1 MEVRAVITDFGGV
14 LYNPPDFR
22 WLRRWQMILGL
33 KNDDLVNQMF
43 TPGAGLVLLQKVFT
57 GEIPE
62 AEVWNRAAAHWRT
75 SPTLIR
81 WLQKKGFSRKRF
93 NEPMAAFIQSLRP
106 AYLTAILSNAG
117 DQGRQTF
124 CKAYQLERLVDTVI
138 ISAEEGLAK
147 PDERIF
153 HLALKRLGVAAQ
165 ETLFIDDLAVNV
177 EAARRVGIKSVH
189 FQKTDQA
196 LEEIKAI
203 LVD

>member
-1 MEVRAVITDFGGV
+1 M
-14 LYNPPDFR
+14 
-22 WLRRWQMILGL
+22 
-33 KNDDLVNQMF
+33 
-43 TPGAGLVLLQKVFT
+43 

-62 AEVWNRAAAHWRT
+62 AEVWNRAAAHWCT

-93 NEPMAAFIQSLRP
+93 NEPIAAFIQSLRP

-117 DQGRQTF
+117 GQGRQTF
-124 CKAYQLERLVDTVI
+124 CEAYQLERLVDTVI

-153 HLALKRLGVAAQ
+153 HLALERLGVVAQ
-165 ETLFIDDLAVNV
+165 EALFIDDLAVNV

-189 FQKTDQA
+189 FHETHQA
-196 LEEIKAI
+196 VGEIKAI
-203 LVD
+203 LAA